1 MSTKPATCLYD
12 GTTIHEDSEESAA
25 LEYLAALGKP
35 AAEVTVDGKSTRYY
49 RSGDIF
55 RAMLSLE
62 GGCHEPPALLLGA
75 HHAPE
80 LFLARITPDDMKL
93 FKKGGREM
101 WYLLSNDGGDL
112 GNVCQEGIFAL
123 ESLLRQGCSVVTTLA
138 TASSSMPSSAV
149 EMRCT
154 PTVPRP
160 AGACLTVP
168 MCWLRRSATAWLKEV
183 TEYV

>member
-12 GTTIHEDSEESAA
+12 GTTIHEDSEESVA
-25 LEYLAALGKP
+25 LAYLAALGKP

-49 RSGDIF
+49 SSGDIF

-101 WYLLSNDGGDL
+101 WYSLSNDDGDL

-123 ESLLRQGCSVVTTLA
+123 ESLFEARVQNSYNACYRVIEYAELSCGDAVHAHGTTSRGRLPDG
-138 TASSSMPSSAV
+138 S
-149 EMRCT
+149 
-154 PTVPRP
+154 
-160 AGACLTVP
+160 
-168 MCWLRRSATAWLKEV
+168 
-183 TEYV
+183 YVLVAKVCDRMA